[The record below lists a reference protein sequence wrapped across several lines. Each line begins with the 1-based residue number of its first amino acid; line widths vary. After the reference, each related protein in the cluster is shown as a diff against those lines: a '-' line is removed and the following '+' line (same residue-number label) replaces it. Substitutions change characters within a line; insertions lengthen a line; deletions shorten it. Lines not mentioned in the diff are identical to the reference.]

1 MIYAI
6 GTNWDYLVAKRI
18 YDLYNSDV
26 SGLMIYDANKPRPC
40 YFVLWIEWVYGVAYR
55 RACGAVAAELW
66 EQETEEELVVLMFGL
81 LSHGH
86 KSSATSLAGSKF
98 NPKR

>member
-1 MIYAI
+1 MIYAT

-55 RACGAVAAELW
+55 RACGALGTRDGGRACGFDIGVIESW
-66 EQETEEELVVLMFGL
+66 TQVISYQ
-81 LSHGH
+81 LSGMEVQ
-86 KSSATSLAGSKF
+86 S
-98 NPKR
+98 